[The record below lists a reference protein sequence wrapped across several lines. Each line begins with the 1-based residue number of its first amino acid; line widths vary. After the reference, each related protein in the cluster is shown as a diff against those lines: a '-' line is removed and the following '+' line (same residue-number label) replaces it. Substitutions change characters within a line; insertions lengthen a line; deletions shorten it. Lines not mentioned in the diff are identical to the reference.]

1 MANLVCVAGKC
12 MNSLH
17 TLDCGFTLLYFI
29 LPRQNFQS
37 NGHTK
42 KKRGVA
48 STLFSPRLGVS
59 FLIFSDVGV

>member
-1 MANLVCVAGKC
+1 

-42 KKRGVA
+42 KERGVA
-48 STLFSPRLGVS
+48 STLFSPRLGVP